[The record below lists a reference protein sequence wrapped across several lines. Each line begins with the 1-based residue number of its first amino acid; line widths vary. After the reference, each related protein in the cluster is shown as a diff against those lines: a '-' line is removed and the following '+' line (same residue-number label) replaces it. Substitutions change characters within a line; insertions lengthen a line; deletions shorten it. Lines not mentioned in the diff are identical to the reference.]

1 MPTRIENA
9 RRLRQASTDAERRL
23 WYFLR
28 NRQLDG
34 CRFRRQAPL
43 GHYVADFVCVE
54 RRLVI
59 ELDGGQHFETAMA
72 DLERTRH
79 LARAG
84 YRVLRFW
91 NDQVLRETN
100 SVLESILLALREPS
114 ARVPLFAQNPPFTA
128 SADTTEFSV
137 AESTMIA
144 SHEGP

>member
-1 MPTRIENA
+1 M
-9 RRLRQASTDAERRL
+9 RQASTDAERRL

-59 ELDGGQHFETAMA
+59 ELDGGQHSETAMA
-72 DLERTRH
+72 DRERTRH
-79 LARAG
+79 FVRAG

-91 NDQVLRETN
+91 NTPVLHETT
-100 SVLESILLALREPS
+100 SVLESILVALREPVAG
-114 ARVPLFAQNPPFTA
+114 ARAIARDVPPAAYPA
-128 SADTTEFSV
+128 GEDSGTEEC
-137 AESTMIA
+137 AMIA
-144 SHEGP
+144 SHEVA